1 MLEGFGGG
9 STITTGAVVYPLP
22 AISTT
27 MAATLSPAMIAF
39 ALAPLPP
46 PPVRVTTGSTVYP
59 DPPEV
64 TVIAVT
70 NPAVTLAR
78 AVAGSPALSKP
89 QKKAI
94 TVAVL
99 KIQPGNL
106 MGEPYHRG
114 LIARKSD

>member
-1 MLEGFGGG
+1 
-9 STITTGAVVYPLP
+9 
-22 AISTT
+22 
-27 MAATLSPAMIAF
+27 
-39 ALAPLPP
+39 
-46 PPVRVTTGSTVYP
+46 
-59 DPPEV
+59 
-64 TVIAVT
+64 
-70 NPAVTLAR
+70 VTLAI